1 MVTVASGPVPSRIE
15 EKLKLLPAKPG
26 VYLMKNDSDEII
38 YVGKAISLRNRVR
51 SYFQAGRQSSPK
63 VAALVDHIT
72 DFEYIVTDSE
82 VEALILECNLIKE
95 HAPWYNIRLKDD
107 KSYPY
112 VKVTLQ
118 EPFPRVAIVR
128 RMQKDGSRYF
138 GPYTNVQAVRQTVRF
153 LQRLFPI
160 RTCKRQIG
168 PDGTGDRPCLNYH
181 IKRCYAPCAR
191 KISQEEYRGMIEEV
205 MLVLEGRHE
214 KLLDGLK
221 QRMQVAAEELR
232 FEEAARVRDQIQAL
246 AAVVEKQKIVSL
258 ENLDQDIMGYA
269 RAADLACVQVFF
281 VRSGKIIGNEHFF
294 LEAPAGEEGQEIL
307 TAFVEQYYTTA
318 SFIPKELLLPEAL
331 LEQEVVTRW
340 LTDLKG
346 ARVYLRIPQRGEK
359 KRLVEMVETNAE
371 LVLKER
377 LTRQERERAR
387 REQGLEELQ
396 SYLDLSEPP
405 RRIEAFDIS
414 NIQGTEAVGS
424 MVVFQEGEPAPQAY
438 RRFRIRTKDTP
449 DDYAM
454 MRELVFRRFARGL
467 KEKEAGE
474 EGGFAQ
480 VPQLVL
486 IDGGK
491 GQLNAARQAMQEL
504 GLGDIFVLG
513 LAERLDE
520 IYLEDR
526 KEPLLLPRDSLA
538 LYMLQHLRDEA
549 HRFALTYH
557 RQLRAQRT
565 TKSVLDEI
573 PGVGPKRKRHLI
585 NQFGSVR
592 AVRAASL
599 EELKAVP
606 GLPEVVAE
614 RIYQELRSE

>member
-1 MVTVASGPVPSRIE
+1 MVTAAADLVPTSIE
-15 EKLKLLPAKPG
+15 EKLKLLPSKPG

-38 YVGKAISLRNRVR
+38 YVGKAVSLRNRVR
-51 SYFQAGRQSSPK
+51 SYFQASRHSSPK
-63 VAALVDHIT
+63 VEALVNHIT

-181 IKRCYAPCAR
+181 IDRCYAPCAQ
-191 KISQEEYRGMIEEV
+191 KISPAEYRHMIEEV

-214 KLLDGLK
+214 RLLAALE
-221 QRMQVAAEELR
+221 QRMQKAAAELR

-246 AAVVEKQKIVSL
+246 ASVVEKQKIVSF
-258 ENLDQDIMGYA
+258 ENIDQDIMGLA
-269 RAADLACVQVFF
+269 QAGELACMQVFF

-294 LEAPAGEEGQEIL
+294 LEALAGVEEQEII
-307 TAFVEQYYTTA
+307 TAFVEQYYSTA
-318 SFIPKELLLPEAL
+318 SFVPKELLLPEKL

-340 LTDLKG
+340 LSDRKG
-346 ARVYLRIPQRGEK
+346 ARVYLRVPQRGEK
-359 KRLVEMVETNAE
+359 KRLVEMVEQNAE

-377 LTRQERERAR
+377 LTREERARSR
-387 REQGLEELQ
+387 REQGLQELE
-396 SYLDLSEPP
+396 SYLGLDQLP

-424 MVVFQEGEPAPQAY
+424 MVVFEEGEPAPEQY
-438 RRFRIRTKDTP
+438 RRFKIRTKDTP
-449 DDYAM
+449 DDFAM
-454 MRELVFRRFARGL
+454 MRELVYRRFARGL
-467 KEKEAGE
+467 REREAGG
-474 EGGFAQ
+474 EGGFAEA
-480 VPQLVL
+480 PQLIL

-491 GQLNAARQAMQEL
+491 GQLNAARQVMSEL
-504 GLGDIFVLG
+504 GIENIFALG

-520 IYLEDR
+520 VYVED
-526 KEPLLLPRDSLA
+526 KKDPLLLPRDSQA

-557 RQLRAQRT
+557 RQLRSRRT
-565 TKSVLDEI
+565 TRSVLDEI
-573 PGVGPKRKRHLI
+573 PGIGPKRKKELI
-585 NQFGSVR
+585 RRFGSVQ
-592 AVRAASL
+592 AVRNASL

-606 GLPEVVAE
+606 GLPQIVAE
-614 RIYQELRSE
+614 RIYQELRPE